1 MLRLDPA
8 YPPVWRDEHTLQ
20 FGDEARAVI
29 AEAEPWHEWLV
40 HALRTGVSANDAI
53 TLAASLGADRAAV
66 TGMLEQ
72 LAPVLCSDAPRTRV
86 GFEVSDAIDGAVAVA
101 VIRLLDTSVELV
113 TDPDERCT
121 VVMLESFVADPARY
135 RGHLR
140 DERPHLPIILAGDQ
154 VHVGPLVTPGDGPCL
169 ACDAAH
175 RRDED
180 AAWPSIAAQLMSQ
193 PAPPVAAALVGEAVA
208 YAARLLT
215 GQLPSP
221 AARRRM
227 TFSASSPHRQSAWP
241 VAHPAC
247 ACRSLAESATAA
259 GSAATTAMPTRATAY
274 ARPA

>member
-8 YPPVWRDEHTLQ
+8 YPPVWRDERTLQ
-20 FGDEARAVI
+20 FGAEPRVVI
-29 AEAEPWHEWLV
+29 GEAEPWHEWLV
-40 HALRTGVSANDAI
+40 HALRSGVSANDAM
-53 TLAASLGADRAAV
+53 SLGSSQGADRSAVAA
-66 TGMLEQ
+66 MLER
-72 LAPVLCSDAPRTRV
+72 LAPVLCSDAPLTRV
-86 GFEVSDAIDGAVAVA
+86 GFDVSDAIDGAVAVA

-121 VVMLESFVADPARY
+121 VILLESFVADPGRY

-140 DERPHLPIILAGDQ
+140 DERPHLPVTLAGDQ

-169 ACDAAH
+169 ACEAAH
-175 RRDED
+175 RRDAD

-193 PAPPVAAALVGEAVA
+193 PAPPVPAALLGEAVA

-215 GQLPSP
+215 GQLPPS

-227 TFSASSPHRQSAWP
+227 TFAASSPRRRSVWP
-241 VAHPAC
+241 AVHPAC
-247 ACRSLAESATAA
+247 ACRSLAESETAVA
-259 GSAATTAMPTRATAY
+259 SAAPTAMPTRARAY

>member
-8 YPPVWRDEHTLQ
+8 YPPVWRDERTLQ
-20 FGDEARAVI
+20 FGDQARAVI

-40 HALRTGVSANDAI
+40 HALRTGVSANDAM

-66 TGMLEQ
+66 ADMLEQ

-86 GFEVSDAIDGAVAVA
+86 GFEVSDAVDGAVAVA

-121 VVMLESFVADPARY
+121 VIMLESFVADPGRY

-140 DERPHLPIILAGDQ
+140 DERPHLPVILAGDR

-180 AAWPSIAAQLMSQ
+180 AAWPGIAAQLMSQ
-193 PAPPVAAALVGEAVA
+193 PAPPVTAALLGEAVA

-215 GQLPSP
+215 GQLPPS
-221 AARRRM
+221 AARCRM
-227 TFSASSPHRQSAWP
+227 TFAASSPHRRSAWP
-241 VAHPAC
+241 VVHPAC
-247 ACRSLAESATAA
+247 ACRSLAEISTAA
-259 GSAATTAMPTRATAY
+259 APDAPTAMPTRATAY

>member
-8 YPPVWRDEHTLQ
+8 YPPVWRDERTLQ

-215 GQLPSP
+215 GQLPSS

-227 TFSASSPHRQSAWP
+227 TFAASSPHRQSAWP

-247 ACRSLAESATAA
+247 ACRSLAENATAA